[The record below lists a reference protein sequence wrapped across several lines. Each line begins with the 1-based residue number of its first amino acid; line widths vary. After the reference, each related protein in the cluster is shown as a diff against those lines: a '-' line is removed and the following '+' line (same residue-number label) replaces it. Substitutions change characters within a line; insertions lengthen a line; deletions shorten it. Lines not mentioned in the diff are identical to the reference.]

1 MYLLHTT
8 IITKTMPK
16 ARGKIIRAGEAARA
30 RYQQRVRARD
40 QQRVHTNA
48 SQERERQT
56 ERARVLECL
65 ELRYSFDGVM
75 PLKDAE
81 TSSPNVS
88 MNQST
93 CS

>member
-16 ARGKIIRAGEAARA
+16 ARGKIIREGEAD
-30 RYQQRVRARD
+30 RARD
-40 QQRVHTNA
+40 QQRVRTKA
-48 SQERERQT
+48 SQERDRQT
-56 ERARVLECL
+56 GRARVLECL